1 MSGPIT
7 EDATPRLVRGVR
19 LHEDRVRGAWVLLAP
34 ESMIE
39 ANPVAVEILKRCD
52 GARTIAEIVTDL
64 ATVFNAP
71 RDVIEAD
78 VMAFLSDLSAKR
90 LIRP

>member
-1 MSGPIT
+1 MTIASSS
-7 EDATPRLVRGVR
+7 TPKLARGVR

-52 GARTIAEIVTDL
+52 GGRTVDDVITEL
-64 ATVFNAP
+64 AGLFNAP
-71 RDVIEAD
+71 RDVIAAD
-78 VMAFLSDLSAKR
+78 VTTFLDGLAAKR
-90 LIRP
+90 LIQI